1 MLDAPSGDD
10 LLAEVERALKE
21 GIAPGFAQRVA
32 SNAVALARR
41 ERAMQ
46 PALDATERER
56 LVALIGGQGG
66 DLAALNAALCA
77 AIRTR
82 ALDSASAALM
92 THLWETTRAKL
103 AVDQPAYPPFRTD
116 AQP

>member
-32 SNAVALARR
+32 ANAVALARR

-46 PALDATERER
+46 PALDAAERKR

-66 DLAALNAALCA
+66 DLATLNAALCD

-82 ALDSASAALM
+82 VIDAASAALT

-103 AVDQPAYPPFRTD
+103 AVDQPAYPPFRAE

>member
-21 GIAPGFAQRVA
+21 GIAPGFAQRVTA
-32 SNAVALARR
+32 NAVALARR

-46 PALDATERER
+46 APLDAAECER
-56 LVALIGGQGG
+56 LTALIGEGG

-82 ALDSASAALM
+82 AIDAGSARLM

-103 AVDQPAYPPFRTD
+103 AVDQPAYPPFRAE
-116 AQP
+116 AQQ